1 MCSKY
6 VEITHDYALS
16 AAKAFS
22 TLHPESPFTFVF
34 VSGEGATQTPG
45 MFTPIFGRVKGQ
57 TEQALFD
64 LAKTNPQFKI
74 YNVRP
79 AGVDWRHHPE
89 IHPFIP
95 ALPAWKK
102 ALLGPL
108 DMVYTNMVTPT
119 KPMGKIFTELALSK
133 GEPLQG
139 KDIQM
144 EGRLVP
150 NVAIRRMAGI

>member
-1 MCSKY
+1 MPMAVCGHWESRKMLWTKRMSWPHATARELVLTVFISKY
-6 VEITHDYALS
+6 VEITHDYSLA

-22 TLHPESPFTFVF
+22 TLHPESPFTFVY
-34 VSGEGATQTPG
+34 VSGEGATQKPG

-64 LAKTNPQFKI
+64 LGKANPQFKV

-79 AGVDWRHHPE
+79 AGVDWRQHSE

-102 ALLGPL
+102 MLLGPIDL
-108 DMVYTNMVTPT
+108 VYKNM
-119 KPMGKIFTELALSK
+119 
-133 GEPLQG
+133 
-139 KDIQM
+139 
-144 EGRLVP
+144 
-150 NVAIRRMAGI
+150 